1 MYSKGIRYSI
11 ADLSLIK
18 IKYIF
23 LKGKF
28 GMLLIIKGKSRKTKR
43 KKILLVEGSWHV
55 WQYYEAKFLRRK
67 YWIEIKYIL

>member
-1 MYSKGIRYSI
+1 MYSRGIRYSI
-11 ADLSLIK
+11 AGLRLIK

-28 GMLLIIKGKSRKTKR
+28 GTLLIIKAKSRKTKR

-55 WQYYEAKFLRRK
+55 
-67 YWIEIKYIL
+67 